1 MAQMLVC
8 RWGWPSDSAFAL
20 LSVQDKPAIGLVQA
34 VMRMA
39 YCWTLDAD
47 RTQLHA
53 IIARLSVRDR
63 SRYFVLEVTV
73 HAYARPG
80 AVPTSLAA
88 KELWQL
94 VDLRLVKGEP
104 EDVVPEVPITER
116 RVVSSQSCV
125 DHLLYGP
132 CACSSCSGAR

>member
-1 MAQMLVC
+1 MAH
-8 RWGWPSDSAFAL
+8 
-20 LSVQDKPAIGLVQA
+20 
-34 VMRMA
+34 
-39 YCWTLDAD
+39 CWTLDAD
-47 RTQLHA
+47 RTRLHA

-88 KELWQL
+88 QELWQL
-94 VDLRLVKGEP
+94 VDLRLWKGEP

-116 RVVSSQSCV
+116 RVVSSPSFV
-125 DHLLYGP
+125 DHLQYLQQLQWCP
-132 CACSSCSGAR
+132 LMQATSPMPTLT